1 MRMGGR
7 NEDVG
12 RVSQHRPPPPPT
24 PKTGGDENGRKFLWN
39 EETTKPKLT

>member
-12 RVSQHRPPPPPT
+12 GVWQPPSSTPPP
-24 PKTGGDENGRKFLWN
+24 KKGGDENGRNFLWTV
-39 EETTKPKLT
+39 ETTKPKLT

>member
-12 RVSQHRPPPPPT
+12 RVSQHRPPPT
-24 PKTGGDENGRKFLWN
+24 PQKTGGDENGREFLWTV
-39 EETTKPKLT
+39 ETTKPKLT

>member
-12 RVSQHRPPPPPT
+12 RVSQHRPPPPQ
-24 PKTGGDENGRKFLWN
+24 KREEMKMVENFYGMKKR
-39 EETTKPKLT
+39 